1 MSGEIDRIRKLA
13 GWRTRPDRGAGMN
26 GDVAGFAREL
36 RKLERSIGAAT
47 DAWARLAP
55 AELQTCATVETL
67 RGGTLTLRVDG
78 SAAAY
83 EVDRTLRGGLEANL
97 RMAVPGLMR
106 VRTRVGGPVGP

>member
-1 MSGEIDRIRKLA
+1 MSGEIDRIRRLS
-13 GWRTRPDRGAGMN
+13 GWRTRPERGAAVQ
-26 GDVAGFAREL
+26 GDVAGFARDL

-106 VRTRVGGPVGP
+106 VRTRVGGPIGS

>member
-1 MSGEIDRIRKLA
+1 MSRDIDRIRKLS
-13 GWRTRPDRGAGMN
+13 GWRSRPERGSAVE

-36 RKLERSIGAAT
+36 RRLERSIGAAT

-55 AELQTCATVETL
+55 PELQSCATIETM

-83 EVDRTLRGGLEANL
+83 ELDRTLRSGLEANL

>member
-1 MSGEIDRIRKLA
+1 MSGEIDRIRKLS
-13 GWRTRPDRGAGMN
+13 GWRARPERGAGLD

-55 AELQTCATVETL
+55 AELPTCATVETL
-67 RGGTLTLRVDG
+67 RGGTLTLCVDC

-83 EVDRTLRGGLEANL
+83 EV
-97 RMAVPGLMR
+97 
-106 VRTRVGGPVGP
+106 